1 MLEKLEGFKIYL
13 EKQRNS
19 NHTISSY
26 TRSILQYNRWFTG
39 KFGKE
44 LKTLHK
50 ENINDYIDT
59 MKKERKANGELL
71 SAKTVNQRLNGLRAF
86 NKFLIEDG
94 QMKEEVI
101 ERNMFNKIQQ
111 QIASPSK
118 FSKQEVD
125 RFFQVILE
133 SKEEMGERESYRDYA
148 LAKLMALS
156 GCRISEAL
164 SILQEDVHLD
174 AREILIRHGKGNKS
188 RTVLISKNLQRVLS
202 RYIYGIRDQYRLH
215 EVSPYLF
222 VSNRSR
228 SLSRNTINKSFK
240 KYSELA
246 LLSEVLSPHDLR
258 HYFCSECIKNGLGIH
273 EVANLAGHSSIQT
286 TSLYTNT
293 SRKTM
298 LEKLEGL

>member
-1 MLEKLEGFKIYL
+1 MIEKLESFRNYL
-13 EKQRNS
+13 KKQRKSS
-19 NHTISSY
+19 NTISSY
-26 TRSILQYNRWFTG
+26 TRSILNYNHWFAE

-86 NKFLIEDG
+86 NKFLIEAG
-94 QMKEEVI
+94 HMKEEVI

-133 SKEEMGERESYRDYA
+133 SKEEMGERDSYRDYA

-156 GCRISEAL
+156 GCRISEAI

-174 AREILIRHGKGNKS
+174 AREILVRDGKGGKS
-188 RTVLISKNLQRVLS
+188 RTVLVSKNLQRVLS
-202 RYIYGIRDQYRLH
+202 RYIYEIRNQYRLH
-215 EVSPYLF
+215 EVSAYLF

-228 SLSRNTINKSFK
+228 NLSRNTINKSFK
-240 KYSELA
+240 KYSKLA

-258 HYFCSECIKNGLGIH
+258 HYFCSQSLKSGLALN
-273 EVANLAGHSSIQT
+273 EVASIVGHSNIQT
-286 TSLYTNT
+286 TLLYAHTER
-293 SRKTM
+293 SEI
-298 LEKLEGL
+298 LERLDNL